1 MKTLVHLNTLSLGSQ
16 ELRRNAAMENQV
28 INVLMVDDDEVD
40 IMNVRRVFQ
49 KEKIDHPLFVA
60 QNGRSALTLLADKY
74 LRQDANHP
82 SVGCQNRW
90 LILLDM
96 NLPQM
101 NGLELLRALSQ
112 DPNLAAIP
120 VVVLISSAQDQA
132 RFERKGIQ
140 VMGYMTKP
148 VIPDRLIAIIAA
160 ATQMW
165 ERTEQEEY
173 D

>member
-1 MKTLVHLNTLSLGSQ
+1 
-16 ELRRNAAMENQV
+16 MEN
-28 INVLMVDDDEVD
+28 INVLMVEDDDVD
-40 IMNVRRVFQ
+40 IMNVRRIFQ
-49 KEKIDHPLFVA
+49 KEKIDNSLFVT

-82 SVGCQNRW
+82 SVVCQSRW

-101 NGLELLRALSQ
+101 NGLELLRVLSQ
-112 DPNLAAIP
+112 DPKLAAIP
-120 VVVLISSAQDQA
+120 VVVLISSAQDQS

-140 VMGYMTKP
+140 VMGYMMKP
-148 VIPDRLIAIIAA
+148 VMPDRLIETIAA
-160 ATQMW
+160 AAKVW
-165 ERTEQEEY
+165 ENLGRSGL